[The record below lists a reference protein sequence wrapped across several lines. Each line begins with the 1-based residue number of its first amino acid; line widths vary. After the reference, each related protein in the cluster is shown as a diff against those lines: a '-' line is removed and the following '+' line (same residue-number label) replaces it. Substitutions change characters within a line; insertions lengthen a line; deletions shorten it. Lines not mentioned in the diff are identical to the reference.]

1 MEKGNRKKCALIV
14 TALFFTAAGCIC
26 QRTPSTVLAAEAMP
40 LWERTTLPEW
50 RVSFS
55 SGDQMA
61 KLRRSHAG
69 NRTTGRKKQVYD
81 FLAAEIQKTA
91 AGERTSTQFSIPVK
105 DFTDQLQ
112 YTQEQLGVSFDT
124 KEEQQ
129 KAMGRFMERE
139 IITNEELHEVYEALL
154 VDLPYE
160 LFWYDKAAEGS
171 FFLSL
176 DGVRIRDDSVY
187 GKCLYMDHAV
197 LTFGFL
203 VDGYYGSE
211 YQTNT
216 GRIDTARKAA
226 ANAQKIV
233 EEAAGLSDYQK
244 LVYYR
249 QKICALASYDRVAA
263 QTRSPGNQNP
273 WQLVYVFDEDST
285 TNVVCE
291 GYAKA
296 FQYLCDLT
304 SFADESIYSY
314 IVTGTMSGGS
324 SEGPHMW
331 NIVHIGQNGN
341 YLVDVTNCD
350 QDMIGQDDQLFL
362 TGYAYG
368 NVTDGYG
375 FHASSR
381 QVTYRYQE
389 DMRTIYSSED
399 LMLVHGAALKE
410 SDVHVHTWEE
420 TQTAEATC
428 TVPGKRIT
436 VCSSCGKSEVEE
448 LPAIGHKYEWTCFW
462 LNDQKA
468 CTVALACRNDSSH
481 RLAQHAEDAGLES
494 QAVTLDVKDLNGR
507 WKYTLHMDAKDVVVG
522 NILSAYRLDS
532 KTGKYRMVDGQTGYT
547 VKADGSLLVSLREN
561 ETYQLLNA
569 AAAQTV
575 NQEILKTV
583 APKKTSA
590 VLKKGKS
597 MKFSLSS
604 GLDMENVKNIVYT
617 SSKKAVAKVSPNGK
631 ITAKKAGTAVVKA
644 KVTLK
649 NGMVKAVSMKVK
661 VKGFA

>member
-1 MEKGNRKKCALIV
+1 MKKEKRKKCALIA
-14 TALFFTAAGCIC
+14 TALFFAAAGCIC
-26 QRTPSTVLAAEAMP
+26 QRTPSTVFASEAVP
-40 LWERTTLPEW
+40 LWERMTLPEW

-55 SGDQMA
+55 AGDQMA

-69 NRTTGRKKQVYD
+69 NRITGHKKKIYD

-91 AGERTSTQFSIPVK
+91 AGERTSTQFTIPVK

-139 IITNEELHEVYEALL
+139 IITNEELREVYEALL

-176 DGVRIRDDSVY
+176 DGVRTRDDSVY
-187 GKCLYMDHAV
+187 GKCLNMDNAV

-304 SFADESIYSY
+304 SFADDSIYSY
-314 IVTGTMSGGS
+314 IVTGTISGGS

-331 NIVHIGQNGN
+331 NIVHMGQNGN

-350 QDMIGQDDQLFL
+350 QNMIGQDEQLFL
-362 TGYAYG
+362 TGYASG
-368 NVTDGYG
+368 NVTDGYSMTV
-375 FHASSR
+375 SSR

-389 DMRTIYSSED
+389 DMRSIYSRED
-399 LMLVHGAALKE
+399 LMLVYGSRLKE

-420 TQTAEATC
+420 TQTVDATC

-436 VCSSCGKSEVEE
+436 VCAACGKSQVEE
-448 LPAIGHKYEWTCFW
+448 LPAIGHKYEWTYFW
-462 LNDQKA
+462 SNDQEV

-481 RLAQHAEDAGLES
+481 MLAQHTDDAGLES
-494 QAVTLDVKDLNGR
+494 QDVTLEVKDSDGR

-522 NILSAYRLDS
+522 NVLSAYCVDS
-532 KTGKYRMVDGQTGYT
+532 ETGKYRMADGQTGYT
-547 VKADGSLLVSLREN
+547 VEADGSLPVSLREN
-561 ETYQLLNA
+561 ETYRLLDAEA
-569 AAAQTV
+569 AEAV

-590 VLKKGKS
+590 VMQKGKS
-597 MKFSLSS
+597 MRFSLSS
-604 GLDMENVKNIVYT
+604 GLDMENVKTIVYT
-617 SSKKAVAKVSPNGK
+617 SSKKTAAKVSTNGK

-649 NGMVKAVSMKVK
+649 NGMVKTVSMKVK
-661 VKGFA
+661 VK